1 MTIVADQAAFALA
14 NARLFKA
21 EQHRRRLADT
31 LASITHTINSTL
43 DLSKV
48 LDLILEQLSLVVD
61 YDSSSI
67 LLYDDD
73 RETLTVRAAHGFD
86 DMDDALSVSLPFD
99 EDSPNYQ
106 AINLKKPIVIADVDS
121 EPHWIKSSS
130 SQAVR
135 SWIGVPLIARDE
147 VVGMLTVDSH
157 QVDKYSEENVS
168 VVAAFANQA
177 ATAVANAQAVTQLQ
191 NAEASYSALFEDNT
205 DIVIITNY
213 QGLILDVNR
222 KGCQVLRRPK
232 DAFINLEIAFIH
244 SRLPA
249 FLKKQTKRLKV
260 WREASIE
267 LDVKDAYRQAV
278 PLEFKVRQVQFRGKD
293 CVQWVGRDISKRKE
307 LERMRQDMVN
317 MLMHDLRGPLGN
329 LINAIE
335 LISML
340 IDKTENLP
348 KIKHFL
354 EMATRSGQAVNDLID
369 SMLDVSRLEQG
380 EIPLQRRMTNIHKLI
395 QAVEEQVTPEAKLK
409 QMELTIES
417 LPEAL
422 EVWLDN
428 SLIRRVLINLVGN
441 AIKYTPE
448 KGHVLLTVK
457 ATKDKLCFTISD
469 TGPGI
474 SKADQTRVFEK
485 FSRADNASSISGVGL
500 GLAFCKLA
508 TEAHN
513 GAISVESEGIPGKGS
528 TFQVTLPIIKK
539 QVI

>member
-1 MTIVADQAAFALA
+1 
-14 NARLFKA
+14 
-21 EQHRRRLADT
+21 
-31 LASITHTINSTL
+31 
-43 DLSKV
+43 
-48 LDLILEQLSLVVD
+48 
-61 YDSSSI
+61 
-67 LLYDDD
+67 
-73 RETLTVRAAHGFD
+73 
-86 DMDDALSVSLPFD
+86 
-99 EDSPNYQ
+99 
-106 AINLKKPIVIADVDS
+106 
-121 EPHWIKSSS
+121 
-130 SQAVR
+130 
-135 SWIGVPLIARDE
+135 

-157 QVDKYSEENVS
+157 QVDKYSEENVRD
-168 VVAAFANQA
+168 VAAFAEQA
-177 ATAVANAQAVTQLQ
+177 ATAVANAQAVTRLQ

-205 DIVIITNY
+205 DMVVITNY

-232 DAFINLEIAFIH
+232 DAFINLDIAFLH
-244 SRLPA
+244 SQLPS

-267 LDVKDAYRQAV
+267 LDVKDAYRQTV
-278 PLEFKVRQVQFRGKD
+278 PLEFKVRQVHFRGKD

-340 IDKTENLP
+340 IDKEADTT

-380 EIPLQRRMTNIHKLI
+380 EIPLQRRMTNINNLL
-395 QAVEEQVTPEAKLK
+395 QAVEEQVSPQAKLK
-409 QMELTIES
+409 QMELSIYPLSET
-417 LPEAL
+417 L

-441 AIKYTPE
+441 AIKYTPNE
-448 KGHVLLTVK
+448 GHITLSAE
-457 ATKDKLCFTISD
+457 ATRDKLCFAVSD

-474 SKADQTRVFEK
+474 SKADQARVFDK
-485 FSRADNASSISGVGL
+485 FSRVDHSTTTSGVGL

-513 GAISVESEGIPGKGS
+513 GLISVESASIPGEGS
-528 TFQVTLPIIKK
+528 TFRVSLPIIKK
-539 QVI
+539 SEDVR